1 MRNAIARI
9 LLLRAYPEPSNGT
22 GRVMFAF
29 GKCIGI
35 FGRIVVAVFLVGVA
49 IAAVVN
55 QQTLLLTFLA
65 GYPVIGLAV
74 ATEVLS
80 SVLMYLGNRVA
91 SRAARS

>member
-9 LLLRAYPEPSNGT
+9 LLLRAYPEPPTGT
-22 GRVMFAF
+22 GRAMFVV

-35 FGRIVVAVFLVGVA
+35 FGRVVVAVFLVGVA

-55 QQTLLLTFLA
+55 QRTLLLTFLA